1 MKRTLSLMDESQQ
14 GGSSMEKKID
24 WLVYKIKDDM
34 VSKKEIKNMIIDIVK
49 YETENL
55 KKEMEE
61 MKRMIG
67 NFNKTMKDE
76 LQKMVNTCTSMERGE
91 VKKSYSEVMKRNQTE
106 SVLVIKPKDGEE
118 NKSSEDTKR
127 DVRKIDITKL
137 GVGITRMK
145 KVKRGAVVV
154 GCENRVQAEK
164 LKQEVVK
171 DLGKKYEIQ
180 VPKKR
185 KPKVKIFDVD
195 NEDCE
200 NEQIFWEKIEEQN
213 EMQKNTIEGK
223 IIRKVTK
230 ANFKKTLVIAEGFLK
245 HKEEIENE
253 LIIKYKPSVIGFTET
268 HVTKQIEEHELHIN
282 GYVCVRGDS
291 ESSRTGGVLLYIKEG
306 IRFDMIG
313 TERVMNS
320 LGLRQLV
327 KEATRIVQNS
337 ETLIDLVFGNVE
349 MDVEVW
355 HEPKIT
361 DHSAIVVYW
370 NLEEQVDE
378 NKAITYRDYKRI
390 DREKFKELI
399 SIGLDVIEGDNVNIL
414 ANLMVK
420 EIIRCLDV
428 MAPLKTIVLRQKWQG
443 KCWYCED
450 IKLLI
455 KQRDEAY
462 KVARISKTEEDW
474 EVFRQLRNKTVDI
487 CRKAKRGYL
496 EEQLDKNKK
505 DPKSMWS
512 VLKELMKGKRSDK
525 EYKEVQLENRIIYK
539 VEEMADIFNCY
550 FVNSIRLLNSNDHI
564 EDVIEYKRYSD
575 NVWEVFEKIEEK
587 QLYIIVRNLENK
599 AGTEEGINVEECF
612 LMSGKKQQ

>member
-1 MKRTLSLMDESQQ
+1 MNAQ
-14 GGSSMEKKID
+14 
-24 WLVYKIKDDM
+24 
-34 VSKKEIKNMIIDIVK
+34 
-49 YETENL
+49 
-55 KKEMEE
+55 
-61 MKRMIG
+61 
-67 NFNKTMKDE
+67 
-76 LQKMVNTCTSMERGE
+76 
-91 VKKSYSEVMKRNQTE
+91 
-106 SVLVIKPKDGEE
+106 
-118 NKSSEDTKR
+118 
-127 DVRKIDITKL
+127 
-137 GVGITRMK
+137 
-145 KVKRGAVVV
+145 
-154 GCENRVQAEK
+154 
-164 LKQEVVK
+164 
-171 DLGKKYEIQ
+171 
-180 VPKKR
+180 
-185 KPKVKIFDVD
+185 
-195 NEDCE
+195 
-200 NEQIFWEKIEEQN
+200 
-213 EMQKNTIEGK
+213 
-223 IIRKVTK
+223 
-230 ANFKKTLVIAEGFLK
+230 GFLK

-282 GYVCVRGDS
+282 GYVCVRGDF

-313 TERVMNS
+313 TERCDGNWWSIIVKIKDKDYIGIIMIVYHSPNGKDGNFINFLEEICINVMQNDNVTIMGDFNMDMSVNNYIKKRLIRVMNS

-349 MDVEVW
+349 MEVEVW

-505 DPKSMWS
+505 DSKSMWS

-525 EYKEVQLENRIIYK
+525 EYKEI
-539 VEEMADIFNCY
+539 
-550 FVNSIRLLNSNDHI
+550 
-564 EDVIEYKRYSD
+564 
-575 NVWEVFEKIEEK
+575 
-587 QLYIIVRNLENK
+587 
-599 AGTEEGINVEECF
+599 
-612 LMSGKKQQ
+612 